1 MKSNPETEAVE
12 GYAHQ
17 LNDSPD
23 FPASNNRAPDFQFE
37 TTIVDILEKTADK
50 IGKAFLQRLLRE
62 LCQALNVRYAL
73 IGELVGVHRERAHI
87 LAMWPPAPASD
98 PIEYA
103 LRGTPCEGVA
113 GNKLC
118 RYESE
123 IQTLFPEDT
132 MLADLGVQSYM
143 GMPLFATGGAVSGLL
158 ILLDDKPMP
167 ADPHKE
173 NLIRFFALRSGAEM
187 ERMRYEDH
195 LLVDRQILESMSEGV
210 MITDADNKIVRINK
224 AFAEVTG
231 YSLEEV
237 LGRTPSIL
245 SSGWQNEAF
254 YQKMWHLLESTG
266 HWRGEIWNRRKDG
279 DIYPEWL
286 SINRMVDHEGQV
298 LRYVAV
304 FTDISLRKESEAR
317 TAYLAHHDPLTGL
330 ANRTLLEERFVQSL
344 ALAQRQ
350 QHMVALMFIDLDR
363 FKVINDTLGHD
374 VGDQLLILVAMRLA
388 ESVRDGD
395 TVSRLG
401 GDEFILLLHNVDGE
415 GAAAQIAKKI
425 NDLLS
430 EPFSLNG
437 NEMFITAS
445 VGVSLYP
452 SDATDS
458 QELLKFA
465 DIAMY
470 RAKAQ
475 GGNSCQFYR
484 PEFNA
489 RTLERL
495 TMENRL
501 RRAIERDELILHY
514 QPTVDMKT
522 GCILSA
528 EALIRWQSPDYG
540 FVSPGDFIPLA
551 EESGI
556 IVQVGEWVLNRTCS
570 QIVEWR
576 NQGVHTVPV
585 SVNMSARQFMQRG
598 LGKIVE
604 QALQSSG
611 LEGQALYLE
620 ITEQMVMDNV
630 EANIET
636 MHLLKALGVRLAID
650 DFGTGYS
657 SLSYLKRF
665 PLDILKID
673 QSFVRDIATDPSDR
687 AIASII
693 INIAQELGM
702 GVIAEGVETQ
712 EQLQTLR
719 EEGCDIYQGFYFSKP
734 VPADDF
740 IQLLVKTNRPEPL

>member
-1 MKSNPETEAVE
+1 MKINPGTEAVE
-12 GYAHQ
+12 GRAHR
-17 LNDSPD
+17 LSDNTDSPV
-23 FPASNNRAPDFQFE
+23 SNNQTPDFQFE

-50 IGKAFLQRLLRE
+50 TGKAFLQHLLRE
-62 LCQALNVRYAL
+62 LCQTLNVRYAM
-73 IGELVGVHRERAHI
+73 ISELVGVHRAHARI
-87 LAMWPPAPASD
+87 LAMWPPAQSSD
-98 PIEYA
+98 PVEYA
-103 LRGTPCEGVA
+103 LRGTPCEVVA

-123 IQTLFPEDT
+123 VQALFPEDP
-132 MLADLGVQSYM
+132 MLVDMGVQSYM
-143 GMPLFATGGAVSGLL
+143 GMPLFATGGEASGLL

-167 ADPHKE
+167 ADSHKE
-173 NLIRFFALRSGAEM
+173 HLIQFFALRSGAEI

-195 LLVDRQILESMSEGV
+195 LLVDRQILESISEGV
-210 MITDADNKIVRINK
+210 MITDADNKIVRINR

-231 YSLEEV
+231 YSSEEV
-237 LGRTPSIL
+237 VGRRPSIL
-245 SSGWQNEAF
+245 NSGWQNEAF
-254 YQKMWHLLESTG
+254 YQKMWCSLQSTG

-286 SINRMVDHEGQV
+286 SINRMMDQDGRV

-317 TAYLAHHDPLTGL
+317 MAYLAHHDPLTGL
-330 ANRTLLEERFVQSL
+330 ANRTLLEERFTQSL

-350 QHMVALMFIDLDR
+350 RHVVALMFIDLDR

-374 VGDQLLILVAMRLA
+374 VGDQLLILVAMRLT

-437 NEMFITAS
+437 DEIFITAS

-452 SDATDS
+452 NDGLDR

-475 GGNSCQFYR
+475 GGGNCQFYR

-501 RRAIERDELILHY
+501 RRAIERDELVLYY
-514 QPTVDMKT
+514 QPTVDIKT

-551 EESGI
+551 QESGL
-556 IVQVGEWVLNRTCS
+556 IVQVGEWVLNRACS

-576 NQGVHTVPV
+576 SRGVHTVPV

-598 LGKIVE
+598 LDKIVA
-604 QALQSSG
+604 QALQVSG

-636 MHLLKALGVRLAID
+636 MYLLKALGVKLAID

-673 QSFVRDIATDPSDR
+673 QSFVRDIASDSSDR

-740 IQLLVKTNRPEPL
+740 IQLLVKTNRPKPL